1 VAVKMVDNS
10 KSNVSFMNLGI
21 EQLLFNLMGNSHN
34 REEMTEA
41 EMEMLRA
48 KDFNVLDP
56 HHQTIIIN
64 NRISGVQ
71 ETTIEGMV
79 TLIGVITDK
88 TSLKEDHRDVIQ
100 TRAASL
106 VRTHITIEMQAG
118 KAQIQE
124 EGPKTTANT
133 IKASIVGIIKGTD
146 VTTGDISEDINQ

>member
-1 VAVKMVDNS
+1 
-10 KSNVSFMNLGI
+10 
-21 EQLLFNLMGNSHN
+21 
-34 REEMTEA
+34 
-41 EMEMLRA
+41 MLWV

-56 HHQTIIIN
+56 HHLTIKISN
-64 NRISGVQ
+64 KISGVQ
-71 ETTIEGMV
+71 ETTIEGTA
-79 TLIGVITDK
+79 TLIGAITDR
-88 TSLKEDHRDVIQ
+88 TRVKEDHRDAIQ

-133 IKASIVGIIKGTD
+133 IKARIVGVIKGTD